1 MTRNRDLL
9 PPSPLTCT
17 HEHPIPIVDDD
28 TGKILFWKCE
38 CGRSFEVGRFETK
51 IQTNSETNG

>member
-17 HEHPIPIVDDD
+17 HEHPIPIVDDE
-28 TGKILFWKCE
+28 TNEILFWKCE
-38 CGRSFEVGRFETK
+38 CGRSFEAERFANKEEPT
-51 IQTNSETNG
+51 S